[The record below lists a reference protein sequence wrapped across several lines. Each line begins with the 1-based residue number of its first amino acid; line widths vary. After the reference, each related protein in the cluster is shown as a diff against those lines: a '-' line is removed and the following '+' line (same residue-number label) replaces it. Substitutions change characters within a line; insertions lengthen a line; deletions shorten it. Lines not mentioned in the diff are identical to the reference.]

1 MQSTTVASARVL
13 VYINAQPFGRC
24 VGFEWTSDTPRR
36 DVAAVDSLMPYELI
50 PLFTRVVGSVSIIKT
65 VGDGGL
71 EGAGIVAQIPRI
83 PEEKYFT
90 ISLVDRR
97 TDLVLFRADNC
108 SVTSQAWRVEP
119 RDIVKGAFQFRTIV
133 WSNEFALAAG
143 S

>member
-1 MQSTTVASARVL
+1 MQSQTTASARVL

-24 VGFEWTSDTPRR
+24 AGFEWTSDTPRR
-36 DVAAVDSLMPYELI
+36 DVAVVDSLVPPELI
-50 PLFTRVVGSVSIIKT
+50 PLFTRVVGNVSVVKT
-65 VGDGGL
+65 MGDGGL
-71 EGAGIVAQIPRI
+71 EGAGIIAQLPHI

-108 SVTSQAWRVEP
+108 AVTSQAWRVEP
-119 RDIVKGAFQFRTIV
+119 KDIVKGAFQFRCIV